1 MEALRT
7 GIESLEA
14 KMDQIAREIANLR
27 ADIKDL
33 TVEVYG
39 RKNSM
44 EDFRQ
49 EKTINLVDFSQ
60 EMTKMMK
67 HFTLEMEAMFDR
79 FERRMIITII
89 STSSFMLA
97 ICWGLTKLCGGN

>member
-1 MEALRT
+1 
-7 GIESLEA
+7 
-14 KMDQIAREIANLR
+14 MDQIAREIADLR

-33 TVEVYG
+33 TVEVNG
-39 RKNSM
+39 LKNSM

-49 EKTINLVDFSQ
+49 E
-60 EMTKMMK
+60 MTKMMENITLDMEN
-67 HFTLEMEAMFDR
+67 FTLEMEAMFDR
-79 FERRMIITII
+79 FERKMIITII

>member
-1 MEALRT
+1 
-7 GIESLEA
+7 
-14 KMDQIAREIANLR
+14 MDQIAREIANLR

-33 TVEVYG
+33 TVEVNG
-39 RKNSM
+39 LKKSM

-49 EKTINLVDFSQ
+49 EMMKNQEDFTQ
-60 EMTKMMK
+60 EMTKMMEN
-67 HFTLEMEAMFDR
+67 FTLDMEAMFDR

>member
-1 MEALRT
+1 MN
-7 GIESLEA
+7 
-14 KMDQIAREIANLR
+14 QIAKEIANLR

-33 TVEVYG
+33 TVEVNG
-39 RKNSM
+39 LKNSM

-49 EKTINLVDFSQ
+49 
-60 EMTKMMK
+60 
-67 HFTLEMEAMFDR
+67 EMEAMFDR
-79 FERRMIITII
+79 FERKMIITII